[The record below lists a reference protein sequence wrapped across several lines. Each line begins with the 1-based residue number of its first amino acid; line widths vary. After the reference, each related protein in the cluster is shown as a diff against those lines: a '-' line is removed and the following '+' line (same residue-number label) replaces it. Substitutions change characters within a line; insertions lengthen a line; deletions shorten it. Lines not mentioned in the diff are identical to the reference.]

1 MAVEPNENPLTYAG
15 KLIHEFQN
23 CVHKINM
30 ELDLEERGLKKEK
43 VKCAD
48 LIGAVDSM
56 SRSLED
62 LRVHLVRIE
71 ERAVALKRRGQ
82 F

>member
-1 MAVEPNENPLTYAG
+1 MVAEPNKNPLTYAE
-15 KLIHEFQN
+15 KLIHEVQN
-23 CVHKINM
+23 CVHKISM

-43 VKCAD
+43 VKYAD

-82 F
+82 V